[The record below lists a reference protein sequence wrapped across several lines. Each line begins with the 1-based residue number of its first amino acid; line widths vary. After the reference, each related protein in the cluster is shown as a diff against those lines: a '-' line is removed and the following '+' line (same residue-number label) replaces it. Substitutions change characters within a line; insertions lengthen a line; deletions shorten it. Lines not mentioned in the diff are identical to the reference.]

1 MAFMPKSYDKIAYQL
16 VEDGKV
22 VGQAMQTNDQWGLYD
37 LDRKQIGRLL
47 FDTPEET
54 VRFDAMRAVA

>member
-1 MAFMPKSYDKIAYQL
+1 
-16 VEDGKV
+16 
-22 VGQAMQTNDQWGLYD
+22 MQTNDQWGLYD